1 MSKVFAINAGSSSLK
16 FSIYEVPEETVIASG
31 LVERI
36 GIDDG
41 VITIKY
47 QGEKVQETLD
57 IPDHEVATSHLLDK
71 LKELKIIESFDEIA
85 GSGHRIV
92 AGGEHFKDS
101 TLLNEDDIQMV
112 EKLAEFAPLHNP
124 AEAKVIRAF
133 QKVLPGKPTVGVFDT
148 SFHTSMP
155 KKAYLYSVPLKY
167 YEKHQARRYGAHGTS
182 HKYVAM
188 RAAELMGKPFEDLK
202 IITCHIGNGASI
214 TAVDHGKSV
223 DTSMGFTP
231 LAGVT
236 MGTRSG
242 DVDPS
247 LLQYIMDK
255 EGLSMS
261 EMIHILNNESGLL
274 GLSGISSD
282 MRDVEEAEANGDENA
297 KVALEIYYDRVIK
310 YVGQYLAVLGGA
322 DAIVFTA
329 GVGENSK
336 EFRQGIMEAFDW
348 AGVKIDHEKNDTREE
363 AKISTEDSSIAVYA
377 IPTDEELMIV
387 RDTVEL
393 GDIK

>member
-1 MSKVFAINAGSSSLK
+1 
-16 FSIYEVPEETVIASG
+16 
-31 LVERI
+31 
-36 GIDDG
+36 
-41 VITIKY
+41 
-47 QGEKVQETLD
+47 
-57 IPDHEVATSHLLDK
+57 
-71 LKELKIIESFDEIA
+71 
-85 GSGHRIV
+85 
-92 AGGEHFKDS
+92 
-101 TLLNEDDIQMV
+101 
-112 EKLAEFAPLHNP
+112 
-124 AEAKVIRAF
+124 
-133 QKVLPGKPTVGVFDT
+133 
-148 SFHTSMP
+148 MP

-336 EFRQGIMEAFDW
+336 EFRQGVMEAFDW
-348 AGVKIDHEKNDTREE
+348 AGVKIDHEKNDTRKE

>member
-1 MSKVFAINAGSSSLK
+1 M
-16 FSIYEVPEETVIASG
+16 
-31 LVERI
+31 
-36 GIDDG
+36 
-41 VITIKY
+41 
-47 QGEKVQETLD
+47 
-57 IPDHEVATSHLLDK
+57 
-71 LKELKIIESFDEIA
+71 
-85 GSGHRIV
+85 

-336 EFRQGIMEAFDW
+336 EFRQGVMEAFDW
-348 AGVKIDHEKNDTREE
+348 AGVKIDHEKNDTRKE